1 MLMLIESTMKKN
13 LNTTT
18 GITVSDLEP
27 VGSPPVRELLIN
39 AGLNVSDWAFG
50 KDGEPLANPNT
61 NSYKNSFWSFIDERV
76 VVLCIWLHEMLLDDT
91 GIYVHENLQKL
102 ANEELAKRNR
112 PDLSAAEKARHTN
125 RANKARKFHGA
136 TYAAYRDMRP
146 VRVIILG
153 KDVGK
158 RGDAEHAEG
167 RMLDPMPWFVEAFEG
182 FTGNIRLRR
191 GLIPAQA
198 PLTEDELT
206 ALALS
211 QVVAIIENDESLSD
225 TEKEALIKARVGQ
238 GLFRRRLLER
248 WNSKCAVT
256 KSGKPGLLI
265 ASHIIPW
272 SQCATVDQRLNPS
285 NGLLLA
291 ASVDRLFD
299 AGYITFDDRFQIII
313 SKSLTL
319 LDQGAF
325 GVSPGQRLFQR
336 HDDIL
341 PALAWHRANVF
352 EKRFKDGNV

>member
-1 MLMLIESTMKKN
+1 LKLIESTMRKN
-13 LNTTT
+13 LDTTT
-18 GITVSDLEP
+18 GITVADLEP
-27 VGSPPVRELLIN
+27 VASPPVRELLIS

-61 NSYKNSFWSFIDERV
+61 NSYKNSFWSFVDESV
-76 VVLCIWLHEMLLDDT
+76 IVLCVWLHEMELDYT

-112 PDLSAAEKARHTN
+112 PGLSGTEKARHTN
-125 RANKARKFHGA
+125 RANKASKFHST
-136 TYAAYRDMRP
+136 TYAAYRDRRP

-158 RGDAEHAEG
+158 EGDAEHAEG
-167 RMLDPMPWFVEAFEG
+167 RMLDPMPWFVDG
-182 FTGNIRLRR
+182 FDGLTGDIRLRR

-211 QVVAIIENDESLSD
+211 QDVAIIENNENLSD
-225 TEKEALIKARVGQ
+225 TEKEALIKGRVGQ
-238 GLFRRRLLER
+238 GLFRTRLLQR
-248 WNSKCAVT
+248 WDSKCAVT

-272 SQCATVDQRLNPS
+272 SQCATVGQRLNPS

-291 ASVDRLFD
+291 SSVDRLFD

-325 GVSPGQRLFQR
+325 GVSPGQRLFQK

-341 PALAWHRANVF
+341 PSLAWHCANVF
-352 EKRFKDGNV
+352 EKRFNKDSV